1 MTQNLVYASGSRR
14 TMPYDLQRH
23 ITTKYLTKQ
32 ERNQYVIDKFN
43 SALGLAEFKKNL
55 SSLPPDT
62 RVNLFVN
69 GIYNKFNNLLTHFG
83 SKDMSQLAHPRCGQ
97 IIRICSYTY
106 QIIRINLDTIYYG
119 YHLAGSNHNETPSFT
134 MNSGSDRYLQDI
146 NIRYCPTEGHSDLTQ
161 DIRVEDFEMVTRILF
176 KRLKSPNKKF
186 TEERNKILYEF
197 ALIVQVLAT
206 KYTKL
211 NEEAVKAKKLAK
223 QQAVESRKLTKQQAV
238 EVKKLAK
245 QQAVES
251 RKLVKEEAVKAK
263 KLAKQQAVES
273 RKLVKQQAIE
283 SRKLAKEEAVKAK
296 KLAKEEAIV
305 AKKLAKQ
312 QAVKAKKL
320 AKEEAVIAKK
330 LAKEEIRQ
338 MKQEEKLSKKLL

>member
-1 MTQNLVYASGSRR
+1 
-14 TMPYDLQRH
+14 MPYDLQRH

-146 NIRYCPTEGHSDLTQ
+146 NIRYCPTEGHSELTQ

>member
-146 NIRYCPTEGHSDLTQ
+146 NIRYCPTEGHSELTQ

-263 KLAKQQAVES
+263 KLAK
-273 RKLVKQQAIE
+273 
-283 SRKLAKEEAVKAK
+283 
-296 KLAKEEAIV
+296 EEAIV

>member
-32 ERNQYVIDKFN
+32 ERNQYAIDKFN

-69 GIYNKFNNLLTHFG
+69 GIYNKFNNLLTHLG

-146 NIRYCPTEGHSDLTQ
+146 NIRYCPTEGHSELTQ

-223 QQAVESRKLTKQQAV
+223 QQAVESM
-238 EVKKLAK
+238 
-245 QQAVES
+245 
-251 RKLVKEEAVKAK
+251 KLVKE
-263 KLAKQQAVES
+263 QAVVAK
-273 RKLVKQQAIE
+273 KLVKQQAVVAK
-283 SRKLAKEEAVKAK
+283 KLAKEQAVKSK

-305 AKKLAKQ
+305 AKKLAKEQAVESRNRAKQ
-312 QAVKAKKL
+312 QAVVAKKLAKEQAVKSKKL
-320 AKEEAVIAKK
+320 AKEEAIVAKK
-330 LAKEEIRQ
+330 LAKEEIMQ
-338 MKQEEKLSKKLL
+338 MKREDKMSKKMT

>member
-146 NIRYCPTEGHSDLTQ
+146 NIRYCPTEGHSELTQ

-263 KLAKQQAVES
+263 KLAKQQAVKAK
-273 RKLVKQQAIE
+273 KLV
-283 SRKLAKEEAVKAK
+283 KEEAVKAK

-305 AKKLAKQ
+305 AKKLAKEE
-312 QAVKAKKL
+312 AIVAKKL
-320 AKEEAVIAKK
+320 AKEEAVKAKK

>member
-146 NIRYCPTEGHSDLTQ
+146 NIRYCPTEGHSELTQ

-223 QQAVESRKLTKQQAV
+223 QQAVESM
-238 EVKKLAK
+238 
-245 QQAVES
+245 
-251 RKLVKEEAVKAK
+251 KLVKE
-263 KLAKQQAVES
+263 QAVVAK
-273 RKLVKQQAIE
+273 KLVKQQAVVAK
-283 SRKLAKEEAVKAK
+283 KLAKEQAVKSK

-305 AKKLAKQ
+305 AKKLAKEQAVESRNRAKQ
-312 QAVKAKKL
+312 QAVVAKKLAKEQAVKSKKL
-320 AKEEAVIAKK
+320 AKEEAIVAKK
-330 LAKEEIRQ
+330 LAKEEIMQ
-338 MKQEEKLSKKLL
+338 MKREDKMSKKMT

>member
-273 RKLVKQQAIE
+273 RKLVKEEAVKAKKLAKEEAIVAK
-283 SRKLAKEEAVKAK
+283 KLAKEEAVKAK

-320 AKEEAVIAKK
+320 AKEE
-330 LAKEEIRQ
+330 IRQ

>member
-146 NIRYCPTEGHSDLTQ
+146 NIRYCPTEGHSELTQ

-211 NEEAVKAKKLAK
+211 N
-223 QQAVESRKLTKQQAV
+223 
-238 EVKKLAK
+238 
-245 QQAVES
+245 
-251 RKLVKEEAVKAK
+251 EEAVKAK

>member
-146 NIRYCPTEGHSDLTQ
+146 NIRYCPTEGHSELTQ

-273 RKLVKQQAIE
+273 RKLVKQEAVKAK
-283 SRKLAKEEAVKAK
+283 KLAKEEAVKAK

>member
-1 MTQNLVYASGSRR
+1 
-14 TMPYDLQRH
+14 MPYDLQRH

-69 GIYNKFNNLLTHFG
+69 GIYNKFNNLLTHLG
-83 SKDMSQLAHPRCGQ
+83 SKDMSQLAYPRCGQ

-146 NIRYCPTEGHSDLTQ
+146 NIRYCPTEGHSELTQ

-211 NEEAVKAKKLAK
+211 KEQAVNERKLAK
-223 QQAVESRKLTKQQAV
+223 QQAVEAKNR
-238 EVKKLAK
+238 AK
-245 QQAVES
+245 QQAV
-251 RKLVKEEAVKAK
+251 VAK
-263 KLAKQQAVES
+263 KLAKEQAVVA
-273 RKLVKQQAIE
+273 K
-283 SRKLAKEEAVKAK
+283 KLAKEQAVKSK

-305 AKKLAKQ
+305 AKKLAKEQAVESRNRAKQ
-312 QAVKAKKL
+312 QAVESRNRAKQQAVVAKKLAKEQAVKSKKLAKEQAVVAKKL
-320 AKEEAVIAKK
+320 AKEEAIVAKK

>member
-146 NIRYCPTEGHSDLTQ
+146 NIRYCPTEGHSELTQ

-273 RKLVKQQAIE
+273 RKLVKEEAVKAK
-283 SRKLAKEEAVKAK
+283 KLAKEEAVKAK

>member
-32 ERNQYVIDKFN
+32 ERNQYAIDKFN

-69 GIYNKFNNLLTHFG
+69 GIYNKFNNLLTHLG

-146 NIRYCPTEGHSDLTQ
+146 NIRYCPTEGHSELTQ
-161 DIRVEDFEMVTRILF
+161 DIRVEDFEMITRILF

-223 QQAVESRKLTKQQAV
+223 QQAVESM
-238 EVKKLAK
+238 
-245 QQAVES
+245 
-251 RKLVKEEAVKAK
+251 KLVKE
-263 KLAKQQAVES
+263 QAVVAK
-273 RKLVKQQAIE
+273 KLVKQQAVVAK
-283 SRKLAKEEAVKAK
+283 KLAKEQAVKSK

-305 AKKLAKQ
+305 AKKLAKEQAVESRNRAKQ
-312 QAVKAKKL
+312 QAVVAKKLAKEQAVKSKKL
-320 AKEEAVIAKK
+320 AKEEAIVAKK
-330 LAKEEIRQ
+330 LAKEEIMQ
-338 MKQEEKLSKKLL
+338 MKREDKMSKKMT

>member
-211 NEEAVKAKKLAK
+211 NEEAVK
-223 QQAVESRKLTKQQAV
+223 S
-238 EVKKLAK
+238 KKLAK

-251 RKLVKEEAVKAK
+251 RKLVKEQAVVAKKLAKEQAVVAKKLAKEQAVKSKKLAKEQAVESRNRAKQQAVVAKKLAKEQAVKSK
-263 KLAKQQAVES
+263 KLAKQQAV
-273 RKLVKQQAIE
+273 V
-283 SRKLAKEEAVKAK
+283 
-296 KLAKEEAIV
+296 
-305 AKKLAKQ
+305 
-312 QAVKAKKL
+312 AKKL
-320 AKEEAVIAKK
+320 AKEEAVVAKK

>member
-146 NIRYCPTEGHSDLTQ
+146 NIRYCPTEGHSELTQ